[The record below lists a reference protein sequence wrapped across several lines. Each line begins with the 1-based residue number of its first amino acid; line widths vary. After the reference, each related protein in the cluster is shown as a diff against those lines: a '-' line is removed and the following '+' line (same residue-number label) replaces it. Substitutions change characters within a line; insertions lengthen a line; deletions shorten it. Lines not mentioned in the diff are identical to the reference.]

1 MKYLKQFFNAK
12 AVAVKHSLV
21 TKSVVDSPCFIE
33 QTEQPLP
40 VLKRF
45 VPIRGLDNRT
55 VQLLPHKT
63 LHYAAGDTLFLIHQ
77 ATSSVWYLFEGTL
90 TMLPDGAAPFEI
102 QADSL
107 RAHLPINS
115 GKKFGASGV
124 AQSYV
129 KILEVSADLI
139 AHWTSQSKQ
148 EEEYIVIQ
156 DLELPEQIN
165 ESLFFAK
172 FAKAY
177 RENKLTLPTLPDVA
191 LKLKQAM
198 TKDIDIATAARIIQV
213 DPAITGSLIQI
224 ANSPLYSPISPVT
237 NCHDAVTRLGLNATR
252 SLVLGIS
259 LKQLFKSNNPKL
271 MKAMQS
277 LWKKSLYLSSL
288 SFVLAQQT
296 HDANPEDA
304 LLAGLISDIGIIPL
318 LYFAEQ
324 QGEDDIDFT
333 LLEETIP
340 LLRGPV
346 GRLVLHT
353 LGFSEEL
360 THIPYHAED
369 WYFDNNDQLGLIDI
383 VILAKLHSFIGSERS
398 KTLPAIC
405 SIPAYTKLNDGKLNP
420 DLSLQVLRNAQQRIQ
435 AAMNILS

>member
-1 MKYLKQFFNAK
+1 MKYLRKFFNAK
-12 AVAVKHSLV
+12 TAVPASSID
-21 TKSVVDSPCFIE
+21 TKSVADRPCFIE
-33 QTEQPLP
+33 QTEQPLT
-40 VLKRF
+40 VLQRY
-45 VPIRGLDNRT
+45 VPIRGLDSRT
-55 VQLLPHKT
+55 VKLLPHKT

-102 QADSL
+102 QANSL

-148 EEEYIVIQ
+148 QEQCVVIQ

-165 ESLFFAK
+165 ESLFFTK

-198 TKDIDIATAARIIQV
+198 AKEIDIATAAHIIQV

-224 ANSPLYSPISPVT
+224 ANSPLYSPFSPVT
-237 NCHDAVTRLGLNATR
+237 NCHDAVTRLGLTATR

-259 LKQLFKSNNPKL
+259 LKQLFRSNNPKL

-296 HDANPEDA
+296 DDVNPEDA

-324 QGEDDIDFT
+324 QGEDDIDIT
-333 LLEETIP
+333 QLEETIP

-353 LGFSEEL
+353 LGFSETL
-360 THIPYHAED
+360 TQIPYHAED
-369 WYFDNNDQLGLIDI
+369 WYFDNNDTLGLIDI